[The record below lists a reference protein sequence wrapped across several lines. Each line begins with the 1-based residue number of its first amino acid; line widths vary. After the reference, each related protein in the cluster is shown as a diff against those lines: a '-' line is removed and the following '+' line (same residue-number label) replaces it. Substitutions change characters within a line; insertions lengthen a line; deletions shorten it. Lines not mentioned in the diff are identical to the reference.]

1 MTDDMMR
8 ALAGKGGIVM
18 INYHATFLSDA
29 YRRAALAPEIA
40 AEVRAANQRCG
51 DDEACAL
58 VAVDQLNRGLM
69 RASRVPAV
77 SWESIVDH
85 IEHVAKVAGI
95 DHVGLGSDFDGA
107 TMPIGMEDVSRL
119 PRITEALLRRGYSER
134 DVEKILGENFLRVM
148 GEVEAAADVVP

>member
-1 MTDDMMR
+1 
-8 ALAGKGGIVM
+8 
-18 INYHATFLSDA
+18 
-29 YRRAALAPEIA
+29 
-40 AEVRAANQRCG
+40 
-51 DDEACAL
+51 

-77 SWESIVDH
+77 SWESNVDH